1 METLLK
7 FLGFNNTFNQID
19 LYISEKSKPI
29 GKGIIYDEYILT
41 LEHITNNVNIITK
54 DINIIEYKSIFKIEE
69 YDIDILCDK
78 TINGNILLFLDKFK
92 TYNKNYIKIKNIN
105 NYEDSIYKIY
115 NSNITLKY
123 DLIECI
129 ELKSTIF
136 PHIPIIKFNIYTND
150 LSDLSDLRGLSGSVV
165 YTNDKIIGLLTSNY
179 QKTIEILPF
188 EFIIDIIN
196 VTHNYCRRYCPLQIN
211 NNMILK
217 SYKSLKKND
226 MIIKID
232 NIPINDFGD
241 IYYEKY
247 DLIIP
252 LKTYILL
259 KNSKYIDIQICR
271 YINKIKKYY
280 YTKYLIDKF
289 NEAYISI
296 NFRENSKQINL
307 KNFIVKE
314 LSEEYIAK
322 YNKNIC
328 DINDDIYSNKK
339 ILYIDDITNIKMS
352 NIDLKENIYI
362 LKKISGHN
370 INNINQI
377 KKYMEQKYCTL
388 ELISPD
394 NSIIK
399 IRI

>member
-19 LYISEKSKPI
+19 LYIPNMSKPI
-29 GKGIIYDEYILT
+29 GKGIKYDEYILT

-54 DINIIEYKSIFKIEE
+54 NTNIIEYKSIFKIEE

-78 TINGNILLFLDKFK
+78 TIDGNILLFLDKLNNN
-92 TYNKNYIKIKNIN
+92 TNYININ
-105 NYEDSIYKIY
+105 NINDYKDFIYKVY

-123 DLIECI
+123 DMIECI

-136 PHIPIIKFNIYTND
+136 PHIPIIKFNIHTND
-150 LSDLSDLRGLSGSVV
+150 LNDLNDLRGLSGSIV
-165 YTNDKIIGLLTSNY
+165 YINDKIVGILTSNFE
-179 QKTIEILPF
+179 KTIEILPF
-188 EFIIDIIN
+188 EFLIDIIN
-196 VTHNYCRRYCPLQIN
+196 ITQTYCRRYCPLQIN

-226 MIIKID
+226 MIIEID

-241 IYYEKY
+241 IYYKKY
-247 DLIIP
+247 NLLIP

-259 KNSKYIDIQICR
+259 KHSKYIDLKICR
-271 YINKIKKYY
+271 CINKIKKYY
-280 YTKYLIDKF
+280 YTRYLIDKF
-289 NEAYISI
+289 NEAYITI
-296 NFRENSKQINL
+296 NFRENSKQINI
-307 KNFIVKE
+307 KEFIIKE

-328 DINDDIYSNKK
+328 DINDNIYSNKK
-339 ILYIDDITNIKMS
+339 ILYIENINNIKIE
-352 NIDLKENIYI
+352 NIDLEDNIYI

-377 KKYMEQKYCTL
+377 KKYSEQKNCTL
-388 ELISPD
+388 ELIAPD
-394 NSIIK
+394 NTIIK